1 MKVMVVGSG
10 GREHVIA
17 KTLLAGNATE
27 EVFCVPGNPGMA
39 RDGITLADIAI
50 GDQVGLTRFAL
61 EKGVDFVI
69 VGPEQPLTEG
79 LIDTLQAAG
88 VRAFGPSAKAARI
101 EGSKEFAKQ
110 VMSVAGVPTA
120 DYRSFS
126 DFAEA
131 AAYVTEHGAPIVV
144 KADGLAAGKG
154 VVVAFT
160 VEQAV
165 DALRDMLEDNR
176 FGDAGARVVVE
187 EFLEGQEFSL
197 MSFVSGEDVYPMVI
211 AQDHKA
217 AYDGD
222 TGPNT
227 GGMGAYSP
235 VPQISDDMV
244 VSAVEDIVTPVA
256 KQMAAQGDPF
266 TGILYAGLIA
276 TEDGPKVIEFNA
288 RFGDPEAQVI
298 LPRLASDLGVV
309 VDDLLDGRVPQIR
322 WNDDLCCVGVVVAAD
337 GYPGAI
343 KTGAALPSFKG
354 EDVAVLYS
362 GVAEGEGSPASA
374 GDGALVSAGGRVY
387 LVAATGPTLR
397 DAQAKVYDTLG
408 RHDTT
413 GTFYRTDIGNRGL
426 VTP

>member
-1 MKVMVVGSG
+1 MRVMVVGSG
-10 GREHVIA
+10 GREHIIA
-17 KTLLAGNATE
+17 KTLLAGNATK
-27 EVFCVPGNPGMA
+27 EVFCVPGNPGMG
-39 RDGITLADIAI
+39 RDGITVADVALD
-50 GDQVGLTRFAL
+50 DQEGLTRFAL
-61 EKGVDFVI
+61 ENNIDFVI

-88 VRAFGPSAKAARI
+88 VRAFGPSKNAARI

-110 VMSVAGVPTA
+110 VMNAAGVPTA

-126 DFAEA
+126 DFDEA

-154 VVVAFT
+154 VVVAMT
-160 VEQAV
+160 VDEAV
-165 DALRDMLEDNR
+165 GALREMLEDNR

-187 EFLEGQEFSL
+187 DFLEGQEFSL

-235 VPQISDDMV
+235 VPQIGNDLVTD
-244 VSAVEDIVTPVA
+244 AVENIVKPVA
-256 KQMAAQGDPF
+256 KQMVAQGDPF

-276 TEDGPKVIEFNA
+276 TANGPKVIEFNA

-309 VDDLLDGRVPQIR
+309 INDLLDGRVPQIH
-322 WNDDLCCVGVVVAAD
+322 WNHDLCCVGVVVAAE
-337 GYPGAI
+337 GYPGPVRTGSAI
-343 KTGAALPSFKG
+343 PAFA
-354 EDVAVLYS
+354 EDDVDVLCS
-362 GVAEGEGSPASA
+362 GVQAGEGEGV
-374 GDGALVSAGGRVY
+374 LVSAGGRVY
-387 LVAATGPTLR
+387 LVAGTGATLQ
-397 DAQAKVYDTLG
+397 DAQAKVYGALG
-408 RHDTT
+408 RCDTT

-426 VTP
+426 VTASAH